1 MLTPEEC
8 QRIEEEGR
16 KRIAEEHFRAEV
28 RARLQG
34 DSAPLVRK
42 PAGRLRWIIGLAA
55 ALVIGTIV
63 LMNKKGQSRTGDDS
77 GTTAQAASD
86 PAPVE
91 KTRYVPVSQK
101 VATGQ
106 IVVWAYGYVQ
116 YRITIT
122 PEMIGPTGN
131 FNASGGSG
139 NDIQAVM
146 ADEENYT
153 NWINGHQAQ
162 AFWTTQGKQT
172 TGNIEATLKPGMYY
186 LAFSNKFSA
195 FTEKQVFL
203 DVDLNYKKARD
214 VLRSKRVVIH
224 TEGPSW
230 SGRRL
235 IWSET
240 ERRSVKGTDLK
251 RDFNTILGS
260 ASCPHAPDSQSTVP
274 SASQFGLA
282 ESPVRRQFSTV
293 APRLG

>member
-1 MLTPEEC
+1 MLTPEER
-8 QRIEEEGR
+8 QRIEEEER

-28 RARLQG
+28 RAKLQG
-34 DSAPLVRK
+34 DSAPPVRK
-42 PAGRLRWIIGLAA
+42 PAGRLPWIIGLAA

-63 LMNKKGQSRTGDDS
+63 LMNNKGQSRTGDDS
-77 GTTAQAASD
+77 GTTAQAASNV
-86 PAPVE
+86 A

-101 VATGQ
+101 IATGQ
-106 IVVWAYGYVQ
+106 IVVRANGYVQ

-122 PEMIGPTGN
+122 PEMIGPTVTGN

-139 NDIQAVM
+139 NDIQAVI

-203 DVDLNYKKARD
+203 DVDLNYKKA
-214 VLRSKRVVIH
+214 
-224 TEGPSW
+224 
-230 SGRRL
+230 
-235 IWSET
+235 ET
-240 ERRSVKGTDLK
+240 Y
-251 RDFNTILGS
+251 
-260 ASCPHAPDSQSTVP
+260 H
-274 SASQFGLA
+274 
-282 ESPVRRQFSTV
+282 
-293 APRLG
+293 